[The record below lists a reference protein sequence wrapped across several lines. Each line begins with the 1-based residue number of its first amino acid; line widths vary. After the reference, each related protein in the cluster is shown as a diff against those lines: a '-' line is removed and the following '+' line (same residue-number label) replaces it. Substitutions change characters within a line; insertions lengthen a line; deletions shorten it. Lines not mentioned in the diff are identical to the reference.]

1 MKSNIEEKLA
11 SLDEL
16 KAIIEEKE
24 KKLEDTIMQLMEVDS
39 LWLKTQNELET
50 EKAERLKLIH
60 DSRLSQHSRS
70 KVCLSSVSCLSA
82 NVILYIIWL
91 VYEDDRYYIVFPI
104 L

>member
-70 KVCLSSVSCLSA
+70 KVCLSVSCLSA